1 MKSMLIFVL
10 IMSIGLCSAQINS
23 HLQLDQILP
32 MAVRGTL
39 TLYNNY
45 SFDHTWYFGDLG
57 DFEIM
62 VDGVGSAVAY
72 PAVPHEVTILA
83 HDSLTVQ
90 VEHHNFIPYTIG
102 NHYAQACI
110 LQEGRQP
117 FGNIVPFEIE
127 DSSSSQDMFA
137 PGISVYPNPFSDEIK
152 INSTQPGMIRI
163 YNLRGQVLR
172 EIYAPAEIIW
182 DGKDKS
188 GRRCPPGIYFI
199 HSEGLSDKIFKTN

>member
-32 MAVRGTL
+32 MLVRGTL

-45 SFDHTWYFGDLG
+45 SFDHTWYFGDAG

-62 VDGVGSAVAY
+62 VNGEGSAVAY
-72 PAVPHEVTILA
+72 PAIPHEVTILA
-83 HDSLTVQ
+83 NDSLTVY
-90 VEHHNFIPYTIG
+90 VEHHNFIPYSIG
-102 NHYAQACI
+102 IHYAQACI
-110 LQEGRQP
+110 LQAGHHP
-117 FGNIVPFEIE
+117 FGNIVPFEIQ
-127 DSSSSQDMFA
+127 DPSSSQDMLA

-152 INSTQPGMIRI
+152 INSTKPGMIRI

-172 EIYAPAEIIW
+172 EIYAPSEIIW
-182 DGKDKS
+182 DGKDKH
-188 GRRCPPGIYFI
+188 GRNCPPGIYFI
-199 HSEGLSDKIFKTN
+199 HSEGLREKILRTN